1 MPERKQLTLQKR
13 TCSPNLQLISWLE
26 QRHHTSSS
34 RTRLCQ
40 TLNVFIL
47 CQTERAECVP
57 KTGSTLCQQ
66 HTSVLGII
74 QSALGCW
81 LCLTFN
87 LSTGDP
93 LWKRRGK
100 KNRWEPAEAR
110 HLVYPW
116 TTACKAEESK
126 GRVSKKC
133 SFLFPLSLIVFW
145 FTVVFFFF
153 FCWLAYPWVK
163 RLCWVLFKDYILHI
177 YIYFLIIY
185 FSLLPRFCSLSLCT
199 LSNFHFH
206 WCDFSLLRTCGDPC
220 P

>member
-1 MPERKQLTLQKR
+1 MPEGKQLTLKKR

-57 KTGSTLCQQ
+57 KTGSMLCQQ
-66 HTSVLGII
+66 RTSVLGII

-93 LWKRRGK
+93 LWKRRGEK
-100 KNRWEPAEAR
+100 TWWEPAEAR

-116 TTACKAEESK
+116 TTACKAKESK
-126 GRVSKKC
+126 ERVSDN
-133 SFLFPLSLIVFW
+133 SISTLSDSILVCRC
-145 FTVVFFFF
+145 VFFFF

-177 YIYFLIIY
+177 
-185 FSLLPRFCSLSLCT
+185 
-199 LSNFHFH
+199 
-206 WCDFSLLRTCGDPC
+206 
-220 P
+220 

>member
-1 MPERKQLTLQKR
+1 MPEGKQLTLKKR
-13 TCSPNLQLISWLE
+13 TRSPNLQLISWLE

-34 RTRLCQ
+34 RTSLCQ

-66 HTSVLGII
+66 RTSVLGII

-93 LWKRRGK
+93 LWKRRGEK
-100 KNRWEPAEAR
+100 KPDGSQQRPATLFTPE
-110 HLVYPW
+110 L
-116 TTACKAEESK
+116 
-126 GRVSKKC
+126 RVSEKC

-145 FTVVFFFF
+145 FAVVFFFF
-153 FCWLAYPWVK
+153 F
-163 RLCWVLFKDYILHI
+163 
-177 YIYFLIIY
+177 
-185 FSLLPRFCSLSLCT
+185 FC
-199 LSNFHFH
+199 
-206 WCDFSLLRTCGDPC
+206 
-220 P
+220 